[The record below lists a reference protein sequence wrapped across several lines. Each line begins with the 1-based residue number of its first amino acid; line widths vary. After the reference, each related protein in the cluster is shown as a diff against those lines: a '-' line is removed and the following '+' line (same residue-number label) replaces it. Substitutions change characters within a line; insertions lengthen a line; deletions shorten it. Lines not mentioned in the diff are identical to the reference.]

1 MAYEPMIKSVVDLNM
16 YGRHP
21 NMGQG
26 VCTEIMDS
34 NEIIPSVSGSLLP
47 IKVLL
52 ALADSRF
59 FLKNQ
64 L

>member
-1 MAYEPMIKSVVDLNM
+1 
-16 YGRHP
+16 
-21 NMGQG
+21 MGQG
-26 VCTEIMDS
+26 ICTEIMDS

-52 ALADSRF
+52 ALADSTF